1 MNKLHDDLQTKLD
14 EETKDIN
21 DKLTD
26 ANNRMYAFIA
36 ISPLI

>member
-26 ANNRMYAFIA
+26 ANNRMYPFIA
-36 ISPLI
+36 KSPLI